1 MGRFEQFSQ
10 RIIPTE
16 SFATLQEFNPGSGG
30 LYLYGSSDE
39 NRSII
44 LQSHMEGSSLSS
56 ALLED
61 DETDVDNF
69 ILTYKGERHILG
81 LYNQSKQDEIWQVF
95 DAPVVYLD
103 ITGLS
108 HHIWA
113 VMLASA
119 VRSHQPIRMLYVEP
133 EEYSRSQT
141 TANLYDL
148 SNEYEPVKMLPGFDM
163 FQQPGEK
170 YCYVPI
176 LGFEGVRFKIA
187 TNTIGP
193 PRNKVYPI
201 VGLPGFRPE
210 YPFEAYV
217 ANQQTLDS
225 ASDFIYNNIKYV
237 DAGCPFSLYYTMQD
251 LADTHHDDILKI
263 ALLGTKP
270 HALGAVLYAIFN
282 EDRVQLVYDFPKKKQ
297 GRTAGIGRI
306 YVYHV
311 SFFVSLLAAPLNDY

>member
-1 MGRFEQFSQ
+1 MERFDQFSQ

-16 SFATLQEFNPGSGG
+16 SFSTLQEFTPESGG

-39 NRSII
+39 NRSVI
-44 LQSHMEGSSLSS
+44 LQLHMEKSNLSN

-61 DETDVDNF
+61 DEADIDNF
-69 ILTYKGERHILG
+69 ILTYKGNRRTLG
-81 LYNQSKQDEIWQVF
+81 LYNQSEQDAIWQEF
-95 DAPVVYLD
+95 NSPVVYID

-113 VMLASA
+113 VLLASA
-119 VRSHQPIRMLYVEP
+119 LRVSQPIRMLYVEP

-148 SNEYEPVKMLPGFDM
+148 SNEYEQMRALPGFDM
-163 FQQPGEK
+163 FQQPGEQ

-176 LGFEGVRFKIA
+176 LGFEGIRFKIA
-187 TNTIGP
+187 TIAMGP

-217 ANQQTLDS
+217 ANQQTLDD
-225 ASDFIYNNIKYV
+225 ASDFVYNKIKFV
-237 DAGCPFSLYYTMQD
+237 DAGCPFSLYYIMQD
-251 LADTHHDDILKI
+251 LAEAHNNDTLKI
-263 ALLGTKP
+263 ALFGTKP

-282 EDRVQLVYDFPKKKQ
+282 EDRVQLLYDFPKRKQ
-297 GRTAGIGRI
+297 GRTVGIGRI

-311 SFFVSLLAAPLNDY
+311 TFFVSLLTASVE